1 MIKIAFR
8 FLRTNNNTNIVL
20 YCIECF
26 ITDVSRGYFFACER
40 IVCHPF
46 IRSDCAFRFCST
58 HMLPRLCARWR
69 DFNKTNL
76 LFSRVHAFH
85 VHDSRSRIYER
96 HRNIN
101 SSFQIANRNLG
112 IETCTYAL
120 GRIYEDNT
128 RYIYNPTRA
137 RSHCYH
143 EY

>member
-1 MIKIAFR
+1 MRLKLDGEFDCV
-8 FLRTNNNTNIVL
+8 NTRMRNLL

-58 HMLPRLCARWR
+58 HMLPRFVRTMARFQQ
-69 DFNKTNL
+69 DESIVFTS
-76 LFSRVHAFH
+76 SRIH
-85 VHDSRSRIYER
+85 VHDSRSRIHER

-101 SSFQIANRNLG
+101 GSFQIANRNLG

-128 RYIYNPTRA
+128 RYTSYAGGGHPF
-137 RSHCYH
+137 SH
-143 EY
+143 